1 VTARPTDHA
10 GEADPADDNDRAAP
24 DAPGGSHA
32 GELSRLGWDDT
43 WEVARAA
50 ADPDARWQPV
60 RIAAEHRGAYHA
72 LGPAGVAWVEITGRA
87 FHAADDKRALPAV
100 GDWVLVEHWRQAIAG
115 AGAAVVRARL
125 PRRSFLVRRAA
136 GEATAPQP
144 LAANVD
150 TGIVM
155 TSANADLSI
164 ARIDRY
170 VGLLRDGGIA
180 PVLALS
186 KIDLVADPA
195 PLVAQLSAITERVF
209 PISVITG
216 QGLPAI
222 RALGA
227 PGTTCVLLG
236 SSGVGKTS
244 LLNTIAGTEQPTRAI
259 RGDERGRHTTTRRE
273 LFATRSGGLWID
285 TPGMRELGQWID
297 DDDEAELVFDD
308 LAELAQRCKFRDC
321 GHRDEPGC
329 AVRGQVPAGRLAS
342 FHKLSGERRTG
353 ATRQSQAGRLAET
366 RKAKLKKPAP
376 PSDE

>member
-1 VTARPTDHA
+1 VT
-10 GEADPADDNDRAAP
+10 DPP
-24 DAPGGSHA
+24 DG
-32 GELSRLGWDDT
+32 GELPQLGWDAA
-43 WEVARAA
+43 WEAARAA
-50 ADPDARWQPV
+50 VDPDARWQPV

-72 LGPAGVAWVEITGRA
+72 LGPGGVAWVEVTGRA
-87 FHAADDKRALPAV
+87 FHAAGDKRALPTV
-100 GDWVLVEHWRQAIAG
+100 GDWVLVERWREAVSG
-115 AGAAVVRARL
+115 AGAAVVRAVL

-164 ARIDRY
+164 ARLDRY

-180 PVLALS
+180 PVLVLS
-186 KIDLVADPA
+186 KVDLIADPA
-195 PLVAQLSAITERVF
+195 PLIGELSAISDRVLA
-209 PISVITG
+209 ISVVTG
-216 QGLPAI
+216 AGLPEV

-236 SSGVGKTS
+236 SSGVGKSS
-244 LLNTIAGTEQPTRAI
+244 LLNTIAGTEQTTRAI

-273 LFATRSGGLWID
+273 LFVTQAGGLWID

-297 DDDEAELVFDD
+297 EEEPDDPGAFDD

-321 GHRDEPGC
+321 HHRDEPGC
-329 AVRGQVPAGRLAS
+329 AVRGAIPAGRLAR
-342 FHKLSGERRTG
+342 FHKLSEERRSG
-353 ATRQSQAGRLAET
+353 ATRQSAAQRLAES
-366 RKAKLKKPAP
+366 RRAKVKKPAP